1 MAVNIGPKIGVE
13 GEAEYRKQ
21 INNIITQT
29 KTLSSE
35 MKKMESSF
43 NSEGK
48 SISENAQK
56 KKLLNEQIKVQGERV
71 KALNDM
77 LEKAKGKYD
86 ENSTEVQKWQ
96 QAVNNAETELNNLK
110 KELESIPSALQT
122 VGTNMQ
128 QMGDKVKAVGD
139 GMVSIGKDMTSK
151 VTVPIVAGLGA
162 AIKTTMDFDAEM
174 SKVSAISGATGDDF
188 DALRNKAIEMGDSTK
203 YSATES
209 AEAMEYMA
217 MAGWKT
223 EDMLDGITG
232 IMNLAAAS
240 GEELATTSDIVTDG
254 LTAFGLSAA
263 DSTHFADV
271 LAAASANANTNV
283 SMLGESFAYAAP
295 VAGSLGFSIEDTA
308 TALGLMANAGIKAS
322 QGGTALRTLFTNMAN
337 PTDTMAAAMED
348 LGISL
353 TNSEGEMN
361 SLKDIM
367 VQLRAGFGD
376 LKVSEDDYLDA
387 LDALNSQLE
396 SGEIT
401 QKQYDNM
408 LEDWISHTFSAE
420 GAIKAQTAAMLAGKT
435 GMSGLLAIVN
445 ASDADFEKLTN
456 SIDTAS
462 ESMALLADGSIVPLD
477 EALKSGQEI
486 IAQYDGAAEQ
496 MAATMQDN
504 AAGQIQILK
513 SNIETLAISIGDL
526 LTPTVSEIIKHA
538 QNFVQK
544 LTALDDG
551 TKKMIVNA
559 ALIAAAVGPILT
571 GLGSLVVGTGKLI
584 VAGGQIATFAAK
596 VGPALAPIGTA
607 ITGVASSAMA
617 AIPGIVSF
625 IAPFTPYIAIA
636 AAVVAA
642 GVLIYK
648 NWDKIKEVAGQVG
661 EAVAEKWGQIKEK
674 TSEVWGNVK
683 AKTSETWNNVKSTIS
698 TVGNAIGS
706 NVTQSLGKIKTAFTE
721 NGGGIK
727 GAVSAAWTGIKEYY
741 TLGFRTLDTL
751 TGGQLSK
758 IKDLFVQKFTDLKNS
773 ALNWGKDII
782 EGFVQG
788 IKDKI
793 NAVKD
798 AANGV
803 GQAVK
808 ERLGHSHPTQGP
820 MADDYK
826 WMPDMMKLFAKGI
839 RNYTGIVTS
848 AIDSVATD
856 ISVGMNGYQSQAG
869 DTQALGAAISG
880 SIDAASI
887 YAAVREG
894 ASDATIV
901 INIDGREFRREL
913 DALGVQFG

>member
-13 GEAEYRKQ
+13 GEFEYRKQ

-35 MKKMESSF
+35 MKKLESSF
-43 NSEGK
+43 QAEGR
-48 SISENAQK
+48 SIQDNIAK
-56 KKLLNEQIKVQGERV
+56 KKLLNDQIKVQEERV
-71 KALNDM
+71 QALNSM
-77 LEKAKGKYD
+77 LEKAKSKYE
-86 ENSTEVQKWQ
+86 ENSTEVLKWQ

-110 KELESIPSALQT
+110 KELDNVPSALQT
-122 VGTNMQ
+122 MGNNLKDTGEKITNVGKGMQ
-128 QMGDKVKAVGD
+128 DVGK
-139 GMVSIGKDMTSK
+139 SMTSK
-151 VTVPIVAGLGA
+151 VTMPIVGA
-162 AIKTTMDFDAEM
+162 FAASTKAAVDWETAFTGVMKTVDASDAEYAQLADNIKQM
-174 SKVSAISGATGDDF
+174 ATETASSKEDIAGVMEAAGQLGITGVDNLTSFTKTMIELGDTTNISSDEAATALARFMNITGDDTANVERLGSAIVDLGNNF
-188 DALRNKAIEMGDSTK
+188 ATDEASIVAMSTRLASAGSIAGLSSTEILAL
-203 YSATES
+203 ATAMS
-209 AEAMEYMA
+209 SVGIQAEA
-217 MAGWKT
+217 
-223 EDMLDGITG
+223 
-232 IMNLAAAS
+232 
-240 GEELATTSDIVTDG
+240 
-254 LTAFGLSAA
+254 
-263 DSTHFADV
+263 
-271 LAAASANANTNV
+271 
-283 SMLGESFAYAAP
+283 
-295 VAGSLGFSIEDTA
+295 
-308 TALGLMANAGIKAS
+308 
-322 QGGTALRTLFTNMAN
+322 GGTAMTQTLTS
-337 PTDTMAAAMED
+337 
-348 LGISL
+348 ISQAV
-353 TNSEGEMN
+353 
-361 SLKDIM
+361 D
-367 VQLRAGFGD
+367 AG
-376 LKVSEDDYLDA
+376 DDK
-387 LDALNSQLE
+387 LE
-396 SGEIT
+396 
-401 QKQYDNM
+401 
-408 LEDWISHTFSAE
+408 LL
-420 GAIKAQTAAMLAGKT
+420 AQTAGTTASDFAAQWKSNPVAALQEFIGGLSEMNAEGESTYTLLDEL
-435 GMSGLLAIVN
+435 GMSGIRQSNMLQSLAL
-445 ASDADFEKLTN
+445 ASDQLTAAVETSDQAYEQN
-456 SIDTAS
+456 N
-462 ESMALLADGSIVPLD
+462 ALQD
-477 EALKSGQEI
+477 EASKRYETTAAKMSQAKEDIGNLAVEI
-486 IAQYDGAAEQ
+486 GERFLPYVEKGIDVVHQMVDAWDSLSTEQ
-496 MAATMQDN
+496 QDN
-504 AAGQIQILK
+504 
-513 SNIETLAISIGDL
+513 
-526 LTPTVSEIIKHA
+526 IIKMGL
-538 QNFVQK
+538 V
-544 LTALDDG
+544 
-551 TKKMIVNA
+551 VA
-559 ALIAAAVGPILT
+559 AIGPILT
-571 GLGSLVVGTGKLI
+571 GLGSLVVGTGQLI
-584 VAGGQIATFAAK
+584 MAGGQIATFAAK

-607 ITGVASSAMA
+607 ITGVASSAVA

-648 NWDKIKEVAGQVG
+648 NWDTIKETAGKVG

-683 AKTSETWNNVKSTIS
+683 AKTSETWNGIKSTTS

-706 NVTQSLGKIKTAFTE
+706 NTSQSLSKIKNAFTE

-758 IKDLFVQKFTDLKNS
+758 IKDVFVQKFTDLKNS
-773 ALNWGKDII
+773 SLNWGKDII
-782 EGFVQG
+782 EGFAQG

-839 RNYTGIVTS
+839 RDYTGIVTS
-848 AIDSVATD
+848 AVDSVATD